1 MAKLGPW
8 TCDECGGDVV
18 LDEGFVVWARLPTGD
33 GDFRVIH
40 KERCDPGNR
49 SHAYS
54 QSLADFVGVDG
65 LTNLMSFLSLGP
77 LKDTLGDS
85 RPGPRPSDLDEFVDF
100 VRRMQI
106 PGYEQVRHQ
115 FNDPVILERFS
126 DANETYPYMQEA
138 IDVLLAEQEES
149 L

>member
-1 MAKLGPW
+1 
-8 TCDECGGDVV
+8 
-18 LDEGFVVWARLPTGD
+18 
-33 GDFRVIH
+33 
-40 KERCDPGNR
+40 
-49 SHAYS
+49 
-54 QSLADFVGVDG
+54 
-65 LTNLMSFLSLGP
+65 
-77 LKDTLGDS
+77 
-85 RPGPRPSDLDEFVDF
+85 
-100 VRRMQI
+100 MQI